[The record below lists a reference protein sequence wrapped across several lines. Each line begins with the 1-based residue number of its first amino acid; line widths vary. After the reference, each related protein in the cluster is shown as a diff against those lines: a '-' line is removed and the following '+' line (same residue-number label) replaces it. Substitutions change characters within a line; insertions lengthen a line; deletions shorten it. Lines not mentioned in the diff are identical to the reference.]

1 MDNGQTERPTQREEV
16 ERNYRAFRKRL
27 PDILRE
33 HRNKFALMRDAK
45 IVDFF
50 DTSRD
55 AFVAGSNM
63 YADGRFSIQE
73 VTDQAVDLGYL
84 SHAGTLRPL

>member
-1 MDNGQTERPTQREEV
+1 
-16 ERNYRAFRKRL
+16 
-27 PDILRE
+27 
-33 HRNKFALMRDAK
+33 MRDAK

>member
-33 HRNKFALMRDAK
+33 HRNKFALMRDAE

-50 DTSRD
+50 DTGRD

-63 YADGRFSIQE
+63 YSDGRFSIQE
-73 VTDQAVDLGYL
+73 VTDQPVDLGYL

>member
-1 MDNGQTERPTQREEV
+1 MDKGQTERPTQREEV

-27 PDILRE
+27 PDILNE
-33 HRNKFALMRDAK
+33 HRNKFALMRDAR

-55 AFVAGSNM
+55 AFVAGANI

-84 SHAGTLRPL
+84 SHAGSLGPL

>member
-1 MDNGQTERPTQREEV
+1 MDNDRTQRSAQQEEV
-16 ERNYRAFRKRL
+16 ERNYRAFREHL
-27 PDILRE
+27 PDLLKE
-33 HRNKFALMRDAK
+33 HRNKFALMRDAR

-55 AFVAGSNM
+55 AFVAGSNL
-63 YADGRFSIQE
+63 YEDGRFSIQE

-84 SHAGTLRPL
+84 SHAGALRPL

>member
-1 MDNGQTERPTQREEV
+1 MDNGQTERPTQQEEV

-27 PDILRE
+27 PDILGE
-33 HRNKFALMRDAK
+33 HRNKFALMRDTE

-50 DTSRD
+50 DTGRD

-73 VTDQAVDLGYL
+73 VTDQPVDLGYL